1 MISVVIGELG
11 DQSSEGLMRP
21 VRSDLAPLTPGA
33 RDVGLRAGGAMTA
46 RLDQLGSV
54 PVGGAVMTPG
64 GDLAADFIIHA
75 VIADQEEPQS
85 TTTVQK
91 AVRNGLRR
99 AVDWGL
105 VSLALP
111 PLGLGVG
118 NMGAEEAARVL
129 VELLV
134 DHLDEGHPP
143 LELVIIVGNEY
154 EESVFNAVIEEI
166 VRDRFPMRN

>member
-1 MISVVIGELG
+1 MITVLVGELG
-11 DQSSEGLMRP
+11 DQPNEAVLRP
-21 VRSDLAPLTPGA
+21 VRSDMAPLTPAA
-33 RDVGLRAGGAMTA
+33 RDVGLRAGTAMTD
-46 RLDQLGSV
+46 RLDQLGVV
-54 PVGGAVMTPG
+54 PVGGAVITPG
-64 GDLAADFIIHA
+64 GDLPADFVIHA
-75 VIADQEEPQS
+75 VIADHEEPQS

-91 AVRNGLRR
+91 AIRNGLRR

-134 DHLDEGHPP
+134 DHLNEGQPP

-154 EESVFNAVIEEI
+154 EESVFNTVIAELA
-166 VRDRFPMRN
+166 RDGFPMRN

>member
-1 MISVVIGELG
+1 MITVVIGELG
-11 DQSSEGLMRP
+11 DQSYEGLMRP
-21 VRSDLAPLTPGA
+21 VRSDMAPMTPAA
-33 RDVGLRAGGAMTA
+33 RDLGLRAGSAMTD
-46 RLDQLGSV
+46 RLDPLGIV
-54 PVGGAVMTPG
+54 PVGGAVITPA
-64 GDLAADFIIHA
+64 GDLAADFVIHA
-75 VIADQEEPQS
+75 VIADPEEPQS

-111 PLGLGVG
+111 PMGLGVG

-129 VELLV
+129 VELLI

-143 LELVIIVGNEY
+143 LELALIVGNEY
-154 EESVFNAVIEEI
+154 EEAVFNTVIGEL
-166 VRDRFPMRN
+166 VQGRFPMRN